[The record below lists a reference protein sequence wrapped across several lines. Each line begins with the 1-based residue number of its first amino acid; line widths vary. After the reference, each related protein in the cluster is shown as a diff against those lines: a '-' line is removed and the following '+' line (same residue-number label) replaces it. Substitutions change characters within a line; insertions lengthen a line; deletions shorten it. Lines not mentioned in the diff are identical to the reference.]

1 VRNFCL
7 DLIFIS
13 PAFCGFLL
21 CHTCVSFPPLE
32 TKKQKESLR
41 TQFAQ
46 GFFRSLKDKTL
57 PFAVQTHKN
66 PFCNSLILCYNHSKC
81 EIEALQND
89 GRRFFRSAG
98 EEERIKIMT
107 VDNTFMIKKLQAM
120 KTLFAVYSP
129 LTKMPYVE
137 CDQET
142 FDDQIHLFADLEM
155 AKTFCQENAKDKV
168 PMAIRKLEED
178 KVILGFY
185 HELYQ
190 NGVNAVVYHDEVNQT
205 RMELETIIQ
214 IPDWSK
220 MKQRPVFNPLIQ
232 LTAAYFFQ
240 EARRPEQPKDNPE
253 RNRRLHELEEEM
265 LVNIT
270 RGNLLLPVIEQPA
283 QEGEDGQKRLGAV
296 IVKNNKDEVFQPIFT
311 DLTELARMYPNAA
324 KEFKVIAVP
333 FSKLVTQVLKDSKG
347 FVLNPAGFNMILN
360 RQLLAL
366 IAQRFVQPEEK
377 EE

>member
-1 VRNFCL
+1 M
-7 DLIFIS
+7 
-13 PAFCGFLL
+13 
-21 CHTCVSFPPLE
+21 
-32 TKKQKESLR
+32 QKH
-41 TQFAQ
+41 QPYF
-46 GFFRSLKDKTL
+46 
-57 PFAVQTHKN
+57 HKN
-66 PFCNSLILCYNHSKC
+66 PFCNSPFLCYNHNKC
-81 EIEALQND
+81 EIAALRND
-89 GRRFFRSAG
+89 GRKFFRSAG

-142 FDDQIHLFADLEM
+142 FDDQIHLFADLET

-168 PMAIRKLEED
+168 PMAIRKLKED

-333 FSKLVTQVLKDSKG
+333 FSKLVTQVLKDSQG

-360 RQLLAL
+360 RPLLTL
-366 IAQRFVQPEEK
+366 IAQRFAQPEEK
-377 EE
+377 E